1 MDLFKLFRSNK
12 TEAPETPVNDY
23 KFALACANGCN
34 FFTRAG
40 SDTSPYKLN
49 ETAVRVIVQDFGNY
63 LPFVLGPNLQ
73 DWLKRTFNLSDREA
87 KKVFKVLNMRAI
99 QFLKTPPLQSEPG
112 YLEKAKRFDS
122 PYRSGDWF
130 KLF

>member
-1 MDLFKLFRSNK
+1 MDFSKLFRISK
-12 TEAPETPVNDY
+12 TETKVHDY

-34 FFTRAG
+34 FMARAG
-40 SDTSPYKLN
+40 GEGSPYKLE
-49 ETAVRVIVQDFGNY
+49 ETDVRVIVQDFGNY
-63 LPFVLGPNLQ
+63 LPFVLGPNIQ

-87 KKVFKVLNMRAI
+87 KKVFKVLNMRAV

-112 YLEKAKRFDS
+112 YLDNKYRFDN
-122 PYRSGDWF
+122 PYRSNDWF